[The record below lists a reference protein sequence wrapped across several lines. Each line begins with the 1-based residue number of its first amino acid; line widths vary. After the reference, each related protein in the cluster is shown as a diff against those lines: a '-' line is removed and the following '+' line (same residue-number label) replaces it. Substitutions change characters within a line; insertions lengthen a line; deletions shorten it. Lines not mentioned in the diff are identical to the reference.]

1 MIVASDGIWEY
12 ISSQVRV
19 NELSM
24 WSYNDLVAIPFGI
37 HRKLLR
43 LWRGIGLMAMIMLAR
58 N

>member
-24 WSYNDLVAIPFGI
+24 WSYNDLVAI
-37 HRKLLR
+37 R
-43 LWRGIGLMAMIMLAR
+43 LEFIGSC
-58 N
+58 